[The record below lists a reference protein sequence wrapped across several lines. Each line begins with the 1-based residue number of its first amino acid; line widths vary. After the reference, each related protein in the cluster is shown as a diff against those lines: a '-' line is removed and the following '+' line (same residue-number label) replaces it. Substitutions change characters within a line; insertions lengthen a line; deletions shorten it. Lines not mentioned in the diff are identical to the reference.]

1 MAIRMYFDREMC
13 VFVCVCARARAC
25 TGYLAI
31 PEIVLLLYIFVCV
44 VGGLFIRVLPEFK
57 FL

>member
-1 MAIRMYFDREMC
+1 MYFDREMC